1 VGQPALARRAAHQP
15 PPQGCRVGVDG
26 LHILHGQLQSECR
39 RNIRQ
44 RRQRILPHKGRQQL
58 QRRHAAGTFFGEQ
71 QRRRG
76 TVGRYLQ
83 TAVQHLH
90 LHRRL
95 QADKALPCLRRKTQI
110 LPRFFRVDPARR
122 GLQAGIQGRQ
132 RKAACL
138 IQSLLHQQI
147 EFGQRMCR
155 VRLCHAEIRP

>member
-1 VGQPALARRAAHQP
+1 MGGGHVSRPDFGMAQPDPAHPLTEFYLLVQQALNKAGCFALPALYASLQAPARRIYPEEAREYLRLA
-15 PPQGCRVGVDG
+15 PQ
-26 LHILHGQLQSECR
+26 
-39 RNIRQ
+39 
-44 RRQRILPHKGRQQL
+44 
-58 QRRHAAGTFFGEQ
+58 AGEGF
-71 QRRRG
+71 
-76 TVGRYLQ
+76 V
-83 TAVQHLH
+83 
-90 LHRRL
+90 RL

-110 LPRFFRVDPARR
+110 LPRFFWVDPARR